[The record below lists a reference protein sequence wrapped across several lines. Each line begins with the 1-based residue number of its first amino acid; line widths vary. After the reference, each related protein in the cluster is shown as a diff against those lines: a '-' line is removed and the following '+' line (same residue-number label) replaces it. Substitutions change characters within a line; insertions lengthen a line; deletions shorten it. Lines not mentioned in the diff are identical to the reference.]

1 MPRAGFLYKMRCI
14 INLTVNLTGEET
26 PWAFLKY
33 TFGCVCEAFPERT
46 EGERPTLNVGG
57 THILVPCGSRVNTQ
71 ANSAET
77 EPLSIFDDGKWL
89 ILLLSITEGR
99 GGEMAQ

>member
-1 MPRAGFLYKMRCI
+1 M
-14 INLTVNLTGEET
+14 
-26 PWAFLKY
+26 
-33 TFGCVCEAFPERT
+33 
-46 EGERPTLNVGG
+46 GG

-77 EPLSIFDDGKWL
+77 TLLSIFDDGKLLVW
-89 ILLLSITEGR
+89 LLSITEGK

>member
-1 MPRAGFLYKMRCI
+1 M
-14 INLTVNLTGEET
+14 
-26 PWAFLKY
+26 
-33 TFGCVCEAFPERT
+33 
-46 EGERPTLNVGG
+46 GG

-77 EPLSIFDDGKWL
+77 KPLSIFDDGKWL